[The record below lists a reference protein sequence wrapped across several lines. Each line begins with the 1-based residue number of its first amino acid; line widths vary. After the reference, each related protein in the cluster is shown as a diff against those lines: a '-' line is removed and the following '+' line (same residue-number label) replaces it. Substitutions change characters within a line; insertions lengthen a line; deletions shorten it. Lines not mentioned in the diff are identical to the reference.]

1 MIPNRVYSQTNE
13 EWLLEY
19 ETGVVK
25 PTEKTCRQLPTLE
38 LVFDHHRTARTK
50 SGSVILCFVEVATGE
65 EYDAFFNVDLT
76 RQRGSRKGEP
86 KKIGVGGQFLP
97 PNRGKFRKW
106 WVRTVGA
113 EPKRW
118 STVHKELK
126 PRLKGLKFTGDT
138 DIIYKKD
145 GQPFNRVK
153 DLRTLKLQVRNNLG
167 TSEEQFCDI
176 PF

>member
-1 MIPNRVYSQTNE
+1 MIPNRVCNQTNE
-13 EWLLEY
+13 EWLREY

-25 PTEKTCRQLPTLE
+25 PAGKTCRQLHTLE

-65 EYDAFFNVDLT
+65 DYVVFFNADLT
-76 RQRGSRKGEP
+76 WQRSSRKGQL

-97 PNRGKFRKW
+97 PKRGKFRKW
-106 WVRTVGA
+106 WIKTVGA

-118 STVHKELK
+118 SAVHKEITA
-126 PRLKGLKFTGDT
+126 RLKDLKFTGDT
-138 DIIYKKD
+138 DISYKKD
-145 GQPFNRVK
+145 GQPFNRIKEVR
-153 DLRTLKLQVRNNLG
+153 LLKPQVRNNLG
-167 TSEEQFCDI
+167 TSEEQSRDT